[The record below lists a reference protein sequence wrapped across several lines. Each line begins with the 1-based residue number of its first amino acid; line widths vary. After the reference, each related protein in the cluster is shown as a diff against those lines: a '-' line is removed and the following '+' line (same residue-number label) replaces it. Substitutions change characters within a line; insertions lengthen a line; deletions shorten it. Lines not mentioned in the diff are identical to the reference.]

1 MSGCLVL
8 ASSQMF
14 CGSLCKPTCICLLAF
29 QNVCYRCIH
38 YGLGKSWTPNLPNKL
53 CDLDSRYFNPER
65 GVILSEADS
74 WRDVVRL
81 ENQMSQENMRVFV
94 SFEKYPVKSHDTAVR
109 LFTRC
114 KLILDSVVEW
124 RVSLPF
130 FINGN

>member
-1 MSGCLVL
+1 M
-8 ASSQMF
+8 
-14 CGSLCKPTCICLLAF
+14 
-29 QNVCYRCIH
+29 
-38 YGLGKSWTPNLPNKL
+38 
-53 CDLDSRYFNPER
+53 
-65 GVILSEADS
+65 ILSEADS